1 MRTPHV
7 VALSLVV
14 FGIGIGIAAAQDTSL
29 KTVEVTAEE
38 GKHAITMACV
48 NPEEPSLQD
57 VQDVLNVSD
66 PAQAPGLRTKLM
78 GAAAEACAAKEPK
91 IMVMRSASGGLTWK
105 PMKAM

>member
-1 MRTPHV
+1 
-7 VALSLVV
+7 
-14 FGIGIGIAAAQDTSL
+14 
-29 KTVEVTAEE
+29 
-38 GKHAITMACV
+38 MACV